1 MTYTLQHTTNVV
13 KWLAKIKDKKTRYP
27 IEARLTRVIT
37 GNFGDHKQLNSQ
49 LFEMRLFFGAGYRI
63 YYTIKGNTVV
73 LLLTG
78 GDKSSQQQ
86 DIAMAIATLNE
97 LED

>member
-1 MTYTLQHTTNVV
+1 MIYTLERTTNFGM
-13 KWLAKIKDKKTRYP
+13 WLAKIKDKKTRYR

-37 GNFGDHKQLNSQ
+37 GNFGDHKQINSQ
-49 LFEMRLFFGAGYRI
+49 LFEMRFFFGAGYRI
-63 YYTIKGNTVV
+63 YYTVKGSTVV

>member
-1 MTYTLQHTTNVV
+1 
-13 KWLAKIKDKKTRYP
+13 
-27 IEARLTRVIT
+27 
-37 GNFGDHKQLNSQ
+37 
-49 LFEMRLFFGAGYRI
+49 MRLFFGAGYRI